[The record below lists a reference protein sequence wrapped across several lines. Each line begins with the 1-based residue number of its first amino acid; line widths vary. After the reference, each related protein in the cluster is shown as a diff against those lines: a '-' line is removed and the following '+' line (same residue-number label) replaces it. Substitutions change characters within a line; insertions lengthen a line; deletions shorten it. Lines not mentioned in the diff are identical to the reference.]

1 MSKLKSKT
9 KINSKDSC
17 TQEMDAQ
24 MTKYNADVK
33 LKKTVYP
40 SLSTIQGNLYNNML
54 LILLFKFMLF

>member
-1 MSKLKSKT
+1 
-9 KINSKDSC
+9 
-17 TQEMDAQ
+17 
-24 MTKYNADVK
+24 MTKYNVDVE